1 MKLKEPRSFSSSFIF
16 FFIFLFFSFFLFL
29 RTVGN
34 TMHLLHLHPMLERL
48 LVLKQWSDD
57 SLMEWVHKN
66 LYQFSGLNFG
76 IQGSISSWKIEAN
89 RGGKGPPLLRIFLLR
104 TLWCF
109 PSLCFT
115 EFCSW
120 FHCFAVEINIYSIY
134 RLWSRRCFT
143 KRCFWLRVDIQRG
156 LRCSRYRT
164 HNAWI
169 EWLAKDRYAKIRNG
183 QLLSLVP
190 KKINPE
196 LIHLKIILA
205 LWFSWYII

>member
-1 MKLKEPRSFSSSFIF
+1 
-16 FFIFLFFSFFLFL
+16 
-29 RTVGN
+29 
-34 TMHLLHLHPMLERL
+34 MLEHL

-57 SLMEWVHKN
+57 NLMEWVHKTFIN
-66 LYQFSGLNFG
+66 SLDLTLEF
-76 IQGSISSWKIEAN
+76 
-89 RGGKGPPLLRIFLLR
+89 KGASPREILKPTEEEKGQAGRPTACRPPLLRIFLLR

-156 LRCSRYRT
+156 LRCSRYRNSQCMDRMASKREVRKNT
-164 HNAWI
+164 
-169 EWLAKDRYAKIRNG
+169 EWSA
-183 QLLSLVP
+183 S
-190 KKINPE
+190 
-196 LIHLKIILA
+196 
-205 LWFSWYII
+205 